1 MTTSGIGD
9 IPQLAAP
16 GAGLPWIE
24 LQVAR
29 RGFQWLSRRADRKK
43 SAEWLARERDAILK
57 LVGNCDEAAG
67 SRRVLIKRIPGMEDS
82 SRYWSVF
89 MTVEHLRIVNHV
101 VAQTI
106 QVLGRGEVPGG
117 KASTADVKPD
127 AGADAKAVR
136 QFELSCAL
144 IERAAA
150 PLENLRTGVR
160 FAHPW
165 FGPLDAGQWYF
176 LAGFHMGLHRRQIK
190 AILKEL

>member
-1 MTTSGIGD
+1 MTLPLMND
-9 IPQLAAP
+9 PPQLAAP

-29 RGFQWLSRRADRKK
+29 LGFGWLSRHTTREK
-43 SAEWLARERDAILK
+43 SAGLLARERDAILD
-57 LVGNCDEAAG
+57 LAGRCDESAG

-82 SRYWSVF
+82 SRYWSIF
-89 MTVEHLRIVNHV
+89 MTVEHLRIVNHA

-106 QVLGRGEVPGG
+106 QLLGRGEVPDRA
-117 KASTADVKPD
+117 ASTADVKPG

-144 IERAAA
+144 VERAAA
-150 PLENLRTGVR
+150 HLENLRTGVR

-176 LAGFHMGLHRRQIK
+176 LAGFHMGLHRQQIK
-190 AILKEL
+190 AILKGL